1 MVYAFSIVGK
11 ELPTAVLV
19 ISNFCIKETKRILI
33 SLIPVYIWLL
43 LFNIVKFIP
52 TVKRRPIDV
61 NTLYK
66 IEKKL
71 GSFCFKFYKD
81 QKEYNIYLDLLAW
94 LPYGVCH
101 YIMPFLVSYL
111 LIRDYPSYYFSAYIF
126 FFGLMNL
133 IGVLTQIAW
142 PTSPPWYY
150 VKRGTNPANYSM
162 YGDPAGLQRIDNLFH
177 GNIYTKAF
185 ANNPLPWGAWP
196 SLHSGFAS
204 YTALFFSF
212 IHPNYSLLFFL
223 YVIWIWWA
231 TMYLGHHYFIDII
244 GGFAYAF
251 ICALGSTIYL
261 SNQIILI

>member
-1 MVYAFSIVGK
+1 
-11 ELPTAVLV
+11 
-19 ISNFCIKETKRILI
+19 
-33 SLIPVYIWLL
+33 
-43 LFNIVKFIP
+43 
-52 TVKRRPIDV
+52 VKRRPIDV

-142 PTSPPWYY
+142 PTSPPC
-150 VKRGTNPANYSM
+150 K
-162 YGDPAGLQRIDNLFH
+162 DI
-177 GNIYTKAF
+177 NIYIKENK
-185 ANNPLPWGAWP
+185 NN
-196 SLHSGFAS
+196 
-204 YTALFFSF
+204 FFF
-212 IHPNYSLLFFL
+212 IFYYRL
-223 YVIWIWWA
+223 Y
-231 TMYLGHHYFIDII
+231 
-244 GGFAYAF
+244 
-251 ICALGSTIYL
+251 
-261 SNQIILI
+261 N